1 MRCSMPLSLYGF
13 LWSLLLQSLV
23 HSQILSNLI
32 QVEAPGN
39 FSASCSATFNQSIA
53 CSLALSRVASGTF
66 IPTSNDLPR
75 ICTDACLSEL
85 KSLRVQQ
92 FSVCNSSDVAVIKGL
107 AYPATYN
114 TDLLLFTYNYA
125 CMKDLTSNEYCFP
138 DVWEWNSDTTVMTST
153 ELCSDCNLLIQ
164 QAQLES
170 PFGYD
175 DDAASDYSSLTS
187 STTKLASTRVTT
199 TTPAAPSCKSTD
211 TIKKN
216 DTCRSISESQKVA
229 TFYLMQANNLPGYC
243 SQFPPAGSD
252 LCIPQSCDLYTVAE
266 NDSCYGIAQAHNGTF
281 SATQLISWN
290 PNINRQCSNLNQI
303 AGYQIYVSFP
313 GPPSLVATGSESIT
327 TPAAAIPTNL
337 SLNTTTHY
345 GDSCASISMAT
356 GISIKDFYFLN
367 PMVNSTCGNLW
378 LDTYYCVEAVGN
390 IATYSDYNQTA
401 HPFTWPAVG
410 QARTKTSAPSPQVTL
425 MGDLPLAPGTLDCGS
440 YTQYY
445 NSSRLNGNQC
455 GMVAWVF
462 TLNVTDFVA
471 WNPSLSYNATDP
483 SACVLLPGYRYCIGG
498 PLPASKGTSSTPHTK
513 ISRFTTQT
521 ISVPSTS
528 PTITYS
534 PNGSCGGKQSE

>member
-187 STTKLASTRVTT
+187 SYEISNHFSICLYLVEVEDNETRFNQSYYHHTRRTFVQVNGYHQE
-199 TTPAAPSCKSTD
+199 KRHLQ
-211 TIKKN
+211 IHQ
-216 DTCRSISESQKVA
+216 RVSEGGDILSHTSQ
-229 TFYLMQANNLPGYC
+229 
-243 SQFPPAGSD
+243 
-252 LCIPQSCDLYTVAE
+252 
-266 NDSCYGIAQAHNGTF
+266 
-281 SATQLISWN
+281 
-290 PNINRQCSNLNQI
+290 
-303 AGYQIYVSFP
+303 
-313 GPPSLVATGSESIT
+313 
-327 TPAAAIPTNL
+327 
-337 SLNTTTHY
+337 
-345 GDSCASISMAT
+345 
-356 GISIKDFYFLN
+356 
-367 PMVNSTCGNLW
+367 
-378 LDTYYCVEAVGN
+378 
-390 IATYSDYNQTA
+390 
-401 HPFTWPAVG
+401 
-410 QARTKTSAPSPQVTL
+410 
-425 MGDLPLAPGTLDCGS
+425 
-440 YTQYY
+440 
-445 NSSRLNGNQC
+445 
-455 GMVAWVF
+455 
-462 TLNVTDFVA
+462 
-471 WNPSLSYNATDP
+471 
-483 SACVLLPGYRYCIGG
+483 
-498 PLPASKGTSSTPHTK
+498 
-513 ISRFTTQT
+513 
-521 ISVPSTS
+521 
-528 PTITYS
+528 
-534 PNGSCGGKQSE
+534 